1 MTLRSPSLIVLVLDA
16 RSLFELFNFNSFRR
30 YFFVDY
36 INYGCFM
43 QKSLYTERKLEGVVV
58 NKVLIIY
65 LRQIL
70 GRDCGNLLPILGNRY
85 RMFAQEK

>member
-1 MTLRSPSLIVLVLDA
+1 MRGACLKYLILIRLDV
-16 RSLFELFNFNSFRR
+16 

-58 NKVLIIY
+58 NKVLIVY

-70 GRDCGNLLPILGNRY
+70 RRDCGNLLPILRSGY